1 MGLGNDHGF
10 DCVWAVYLDRIV
22 LHVIV
27 ERAFDVLVLVLGL
40 ILRVAKPR
48 LRSLGTGGGGRR

>member
-10 DCVWAVYLDRIV
+10 EGAWAVYLDRIV